1 MKSLL
6 LSVCAAAALLVSCT
20 SSPKKVAEA
29 DDVEIVNPVEGRWSI
44 DRVQLS
50 DSAVLVIDTAVMAE
64 QFVEFNAD
72 STYVVL
78 TNCNSIS
85 GAYALNGDSITLAD
99 GAMTEMACDDMRAED
114 MLRVILPQISAYAV
128 DGDSLR
134 LSAAGQMA
142 RIELHR
148 AH

>member
-6 LSVCAAAALLVSCT
+6 FSVCAAAAILVSCT
-20 SSPKKVAEA
+20 SSPKKVAEV
-29 DDVEIVNPVEGRWSI
+29 DDVETVNPVEGRWSI

-134 LSAAGQMA
+134 LSAAGQVA
-142 RIELHR
+142 RIDLHR
-148 AH
+148 AE

>member
-6 LSVCAAAALLVSCT
+6 FSVCAAAVLLVGCT

-29 DDVEIVNPVEGRWSI
+29 DDVETVNPVEGRWSI

-148 AH
+148 AE

>member
-20 SSPKKVAEA
+20 SSPKKVAEV
-29 DDVEIVNPVEGRWSI
+29 DDVETVNPVEGRWSI

-134 LSAAGQMA
+134 LSAASQMA

>member
-6 LSVCAAAALLVSCT
+6 FSVCAAAAILVSCT
-20 SSPKKVAEA
+20 SSPKKVAEV
-29 DDVEIVNPVEGRWSI
+29 DDVETVNPVEGRWSI

-134 LSAAGQMA
+134 LSDAGQVA
-142 RIELHR
+142 RIDLHR
-148 AH
+148 AR

>member
-6 LSVCAAAALLVSCT
+6 LSACAAAALIVSCT
-20 SSPKKVAEA
+20 SSSKKLAEA
-29 DDVEIVNPVEGRWSI
+29 DDVETVNPVEGRWSI

-78 TNCNSIS
+78 TNCNSIC
-85 GAYALNGDSITLAD
+85 GAYALNGDSITLAA

-134 LSAAGQMA
+134 LSDAGQMA

-148 AH
+148 AE